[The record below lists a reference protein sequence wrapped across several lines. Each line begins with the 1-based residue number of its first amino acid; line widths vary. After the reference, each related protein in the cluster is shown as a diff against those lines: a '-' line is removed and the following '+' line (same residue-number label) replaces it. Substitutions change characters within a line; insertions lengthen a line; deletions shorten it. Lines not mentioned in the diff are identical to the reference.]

1 MGVMRG
7 LSKTFAMLALAGGLA
22 VVPAIGSRGAGAL
35 GEQHT
40 HADSQ
45 LVRSTGSTAVLHAAD
60 QLAERRVVGLTRS

>member
-1 MGVMRG
+1 MRG
-7 LSKTFAMLALAGGLA
+7 LVKTFAMLAVASGMA
-22 VVPAIGSRGAGAL
+22 VVPSIGSRGAGAL

-45 LVRSTGSTAVLHAAD
+45 LLGSAESIAVLHTAD

>member
-1 MGVMRG
+1 MGMMRG
-7 LSKTFAMLALAGGLA
+7 LAKTFAMLALASGLA

-45 LVRSTGSTAVLHAAD
+45 LLGPTESRVALHAAD